1 MTHDELRALLPWY
14 AKGTLGLNEHELVA
28 RHLESCPD
36 CVRELDEFGVL
47 LSASEHLN
55 ADVPDASNDLLE
67 RTLQKISRHQ
77 RNQAAPKRWPVPFSL
92 AASLMAAIVLGIV
105 LYPTKEAMDHVP
117 SFSTGGNPYQAELV
131 FELLI
136 DGELDGHEVLE
147 LMYFAS

>member
-14 AKGTLGLNEHELVA
+14 AKRTLGEKEHESVA

-36 CVRELDEFGVL
+36 CARELEELGVL
-47 LSASEHLN
+47 LSASEHLH
-55 ADVPDASNDLLE
+55 ADVPDSSDDLLE

-77 RNQAAPKRWPVPFSL
+77 HNQAAPKRWPVPLSL

-105 LYPTKEAMDHVP
+105 LYPTKEAKDHVP
-117 SFSTGGNPYQAELV
+117 FFSTGGNPYQAELV

-136 DGELDGHEVLE
+136 DGELDAHEVLE

>member
-14 AKGTLGLNEHELVA
+14 AKRTLGENEHESVA
-28 RHLESCPD
+28 RHLESCPA
-36 CVRELDEFGVL
+36 CARELEDIGAL
-47 LSASEHLN
+47 ISAFEHPNTGLPESS
-55 ADVPDASNDLLE
+55 DDLLE
-67 RTLQKISRHQ
+67 RTLQKISRHE
-77 RNQAAPKRWPVPFSL
+77 RNQAAPKRFRVPLSL
-92 AASLMAAIVLGIV
+92 AASLLAAIVLGIV

-136 DGELDGHEVLE
+136 DGELDAHEVLE

>member
-14 AKGTLGLNEHELVA
+14 AKHTLEKNDRELVA
-28 RHLESCPD
+28 RHLEMCPE
-36 CVRELDEFGVL
+36 CVRELEDLSLL

-55 ADVPDASNDLLE
+55 AEVPDSSDDLLE
-67 RTLQKISRHQ
+67 RTLQKISRHE
-77 RNQAAPKRWPVPFSL
+77 RNQAAPKRFRVPLSL

-105 LYPTKEAMDHVP
+105 LYPTKEAMDHMP

-136 DGELDGHEVLE
+136 DGELDAHEVLE